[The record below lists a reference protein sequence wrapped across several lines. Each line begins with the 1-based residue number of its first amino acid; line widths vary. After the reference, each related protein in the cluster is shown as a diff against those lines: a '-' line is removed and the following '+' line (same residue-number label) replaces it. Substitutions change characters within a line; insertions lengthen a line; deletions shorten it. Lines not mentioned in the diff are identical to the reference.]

1 MTEEAG
7 VRFDRFHA
15 DYDEELARGLSVSG
29 EDKTFFAR
37 ERIAHLARC
46 LRETGR
52 RPSAVLDFGCGT
64 GDATPLFLELP
75 EVESV
80 VGVDV
85 SERSLDLA
93 QRKHGSS
100 RARFVPLR
108 DFSPGGQFTLAF
120 CNGVFHHVPPA
131 ERPGVVRL
139 LREALAPGGSFAL
152 WDNNPWN
159 PGARYVMSRIPFDQG
174 AVMLS
179 AREARGMVEA
189 EGLET
194 IRVDHL
200 FVFPRFLRRLRFL
213 EPRLAPVPIGAQYL
227 VLSRKPA

>member
-1 MTEEAG
+1 LTVDAG

-15 DYDEELARGLSVSG
+15 DYDEALARGLSVTG

-37 ERIAHLARC
+37 GRIAHLARR
-46 LRETGR
+46 LSETGQ
-52 RPSAVLDFGCGT
+52 RPSSVLDFGCGI
-64 GDATPLFLELP
+64 GDATPLFLELLG
-75 EVESV
+75 VENV

-85 SERSLDLA
+85 SSRSLDVA
-93 QRKHGSS
+93 QRKYGSS

-108 DFSPGGQFTLAF
+108 EFSPRGQFPLAF
-120 CNGVFHHVPPA
+120 CNGVFHHVRPG
-131 ERPGVVRL
+131 ERPGLVRL

-159 PGARYVMSRIPFDQG
+159 LGARYVMRRIPFDRG

-179 AREARGMVEA
+179 AREAQGMVEA

-194 IRVDHL
+194 LRVDHL
-200 FVFPRFLRRLRFL
+200 FVFPRLFRRLRFL
-213 EPRLAPVPIGAQYL
+213 EPRLARVPIGAQYL